1 MIQAFKK
8 HHTPLHMNVE
18 LPTIEDIKQ
27 FVRMENG
34 VALVPLIAVEHEI
47 ASGEL
52 VHVPCPRTRHGAQ
65 AASGLPDW
73 DRAVSCWSSV
83 PQNL

>member
-8 HHTPLHMNVE
+8 HHTTLHMNLE

-47 ASGEL
+47 QSGDL
-52 VHVPCPRTRHGAQ
+52 VHVPVRELAFERKIRLFIAPGTCCRTPARR
-65 AASGLPDW
+65 S
-73 DRAVSCWSSV
+73 
-83 PQNL
+83 